1 VDKKMLRQLAD
12 EYNINMRS

>member
-1 VDKKMLRQLAD
+1 MLRQLAD